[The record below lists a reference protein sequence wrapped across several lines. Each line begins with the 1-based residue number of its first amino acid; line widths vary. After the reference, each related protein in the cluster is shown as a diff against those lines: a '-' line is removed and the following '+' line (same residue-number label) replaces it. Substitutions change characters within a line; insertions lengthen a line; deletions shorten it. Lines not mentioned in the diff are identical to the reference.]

1 MSLGFSFSG
10 FLVFCVFYFF
20 SLLIFQFFN
29 FFSFLTF
36 LVFQFISFL
45 FFQYFFIFQFFM
57 PFIFFIYINIYFIL
71 KYILTKNLTET
82 RNRGNECQPSQDPC
96 PPPYRHP
103 LGTVSKFSRFLWF
116 TRGSGRIRIPLTV
129 QIRELKQ
136 ASRSRFLT
144 CTNPK
149 SCFCMDSALDD
160 WVRDE
165 YYLHRV
171 TKMKYTPLIPA
182 VLSRKLT
189 GLKFVRSCVNTSKTQ
204 CMVQILERFRSRL
217 T

>member
-1 MSLGFSFSG
+1 MSASPPKT
-10 FLVFCVFYFF
+10 LVLLHIDTLSEPFPHFHDFF
-20 SLLIFQFFN
+20 GLRA
-29 FFSFLTF
+29 T
-36 LVFQFISFL
+36 
-45 FFQYFFIFQFFM
+45 
-57 PFIFFIYINIYFIL
+57 
-71 KYILTKNLTET
+71 
-82 RNRGNECQPSQDPC
+82 
-96 PPPYRHP
+96 H
-103 LGTVSKFSRFLWF
+103 
-116 TRGSGRIRIPLTV
+116 GSGRIRIPLTV

-149 SCFCMDSALDD
+149 SCFCMDSAVDD

-189 GLKFVRSCVNTSKTQ
+189 GLKFVRSCVNTSETENRHSVWFKFWNGSE
-204 CMVQILERFRSRL
+204 VA
-217 T
+217 